1 MDGLKPA
8 LGRPTRLKPPLG
20 TTSLT
25 RRPGWL
31 HPGVAAGATV
41 PSSDFQSR
49 ERVAGLEEMDG
60 LKPALGRSGP

>member
-8 LGRPTRLKPPLG
+8 LGRSTRLKPLLG

-31 HPGVAAGATV
+31 HPGVAAGDPV
-41 PSSDFQSR
+41 PSSDFN
-49 ERVAGLEEMDG
+49 RVSEWRDWRKWTG
-60 LKPALGRSGP
+60 